1 MQLRSEP
8 LHLRQVFVKDCL
20 IAGQHMR
27 ANAKKKKKSKLQK
40 IFPKNANIQHRVC
53 LKRQPV
59 DSSDQLQQIVVKVI
73 SANRKTVLTQC
84 YS

>member
-40 IFPKNANIQHRVC
+40 IFPKNANIQHR
-53 LKRQPV
+53 
-59 DSSDQLQQIVVKVI
+59 
-73 SANRKTVLTQC
+73 
-84 YS
+84 